1 MNAAES
7 LGIESACLLLLLA
20 SLAAVQ
26 ARSVRGAERHRIQD
40 LCRRAGVPTH
50 YDQIVASSETIA
62 FIAASVVV
70 IAAVVATLAAARG
83 LFAVSGGVLALEVSA
98 VAGWI
103 AIVWLVLVVV
113 PMLLT
118 KCAGP
123 WIAVTTWRLWRPV
136 VSVVTPVVRTLG
148 GLATTLG
155 RSAVGQTA
163 DAAAQARPQD
173 ELRLVVEEAHREG
186 RIEGTARD
194 MIRGVIG
201 LDEVRVAQI
210 MTPRTQM
217 IAIPL
222 ATDWDE
228 AVRMAAESAH
238 TRLPVWDRSSDDVV
252 GILHT
257 RDVLNRLADA
267 LVPRASPPATD
278 APTAD
283 APTAEQR
290 GIRPLL
296 RPPWFVPE
304 SMSVQTLLL
313 EFQRGKTHMAIV
325 TDEFGGVA
333 GVVTIEDALEEIV
346 GEIADEHDEA
356 FSDGIR
362 QVSAD
367 VCEVLA
373 HVPIE
378 RLNERMQLALP
389 EEAGY
394 ETIGGFMFHQCGRIP
409 EVGEQIESHGA
420 VLQVLAATRR
430 RIDLIRIERISPA
443 RLPAERPGS
452 TGHDGG

>member
-7 LGIESACLLLLLA
+7 LGLESAVLLLLLA
-20 SLAAVQ
+20 SGAAVQ
-26 ARSVRGAERHRIQD
+26 ARSIRGAQRHHIQD
-40 LCRRAGVPTH
+40 LCKQRGKPEH
-50 YDQIVASSETIA
+50 YDQIVAGSETIA

-70 IAAVVATLAAARG
+70 IAAVVATLLAARG
-83 LFAVSGGVLALEVSA
+83 LFAASGGVLALEVSA
-98 VAGWI
+98 VGGWI
-103 AIVWLVLVVV
+103 AIVWLLLVVV

-118 KCAGP
+118 KFAGP
-123 WIAVTTWRLWRPV
+123 WIVVATWRIWRPV
-136 VSVVTPVVRTLG
+136 VAVLSPVVLLLG
-148 GLATTLG
+148 NVASSLG
-155 RSAVGQTA
+155 RTAVRNSGDEA
-163 DAAAQARPQD
+163 VPERSQD
-173 ELRLVVEEAHREG
+173 ELRLVVDEAHREG

-194 MIRGVIG
+194 MIRGVIR
-201 LDEVRVAQI
+201 LDEVRVSQI

-222 ATDWDE
+222 ATEWDD

-257 RDVLNRLADA
+257 RELLTGLAEGLTPRADA
-267 LVPRASPPATD
+267 VP
-278 APTAD
+278 
-283 APTAEQR
+283 AEPR

-362 QVSAD
+362 SVSPD

-373 HVPIE
+373 HVPVA
-378 RLNERMQLALP
+378 RLNERMQMALP

-394 ETIGGFMFHQCGRIP
+394 ETVGGFVFHQCGRIP
-409 EVGEQIESHGA
+409 EVGEKIESHGA
-420 VLQVLAATRR
+420 ALEVLAATRR
-430 RIDLIRIERISPA
+430 RIDLVRIS
-443 RLPAERPGS
+443 RLGDDRPGS
-452 TGHDGG
+452 NGNDGG

>member
-7 LGIESACLLLLLA
+7 LGLESALSLLLLA

-26 ARSVRGAERHRIQD
+26 ARSVRGAQRHRIQE
-40 LCRRAGVPTH
+40 LCRRAGVPAH
-50 YDQIVASSETIA
+50 YDEIVAGSETIA
-62 FIAASVVV
+62 FVAASVVV
-70 IAAVVATLAAARG
+70 IAAVVATLLAARG
-83 LFAVSGGVLALEVSA
+83 LFAASGGVLALEVSA

-113 PMLLT
+113 PMLVT
-118 KCAGP
+118 KFAGP
-123 WIAVTTWRLWRPV
+123 WIVVATWRLWRPV
-136 VSVVTPVVRTLG
+136 VGILGPVVRMLG
-148 GLATTLG
+148 SLAAALG
-155 RSAVGQTA
+155 RRAVGGG
-163 DAAAQARPQD
+163 DDGAAIERPQD
-173 ELRLVVEEAHREG
+173 ELRLVVDEAHREG

-222 ATDWDE
+222 ATGWDE

-238 TRLPVWDRSSDDVV
+238 TRLPVWDRSADDVV
-252 GILHT
+252 GIIHT
-257 RDVLNRLADA
+257 RDVLTRLAEG
-267 LVPRASPPATD
+267 LTPRTD
-278 APTAD
+278 AVAAD
-283 APTAEQR
+283 AR

-304 SMSVQTLLL
+304 SMSVRTLLL

-362 QVSAD
+362 MVSPDA
-367 VCEVLA
+367 CEVLA
-373 HVPIE
+373 HVPVA
-378 RLNERMQLALP
+378 RVNGRMGLSLP

-394 ETIGGFMFHQCGRIP
+394 ETIGGFVFHQCGRIP
-409 EVGEQIESHGA
+409 EVGEKIRSHGA
-420 VLQVLAATRR
+420 MVEVLAATRR
-430 RIDLIRIERISPA
+430 RIDLIRIER
-443 RLPAERPGS
+443 LGDERPGS
-452 TGHDGG
+452 TGNDGG

>member
-1 MNAAES
+1 MNTAES
-7 LGIESACLLLLLA
+7 IGIESALLLLTLA
-20 SLAAVQ
+20 SMAAVQ

-50 YDQIVASSETIA
+50 HDEIVAGSETIA

-70 IAAVVATLAAARG
+70 IAAVVATLLAARG

-103 AIVWLVLVVV
+103 AIVWLMLVVV
-113 PMLLT
+113 PMVLT
-118 KCAGP
+118 KFAGP
-123 WIAVTTWRLWRPV
+123 WIVVTTWRLWRPLV
-136 VSVVTPVVRTLG
+136 GALAPVVRVLG
-148 GLATTLG
+148 GLASTLG
-155 RSAVGQTA
+155 RSAVGQGGDVGT
-163 DAAAQARPQD
+163 QERPQD

-194 MIRGVIG
+194 MIRGIID

-228 AVRMAAESAH
+228 AVRLAAESGH

-257 RDVLNRLADA
+257 RDMLNRLADG
-267 LVPRASPPATD
+267 LSPQSDAT
-278 APTAD
+278 ATEPLTI
-283 APTAEQR
+283 Q
-290 GIRPLL
+290 PLL

-362 QVSAD
+362 PVSPD
-367 VCEVLA
+367 VCEVLS
-373 HVPIE
+373 HVPIA
-378 RLNERMQLALP
+378 RLNDRMRLSLP

-394 ETIGGFMFHQCGRIP
+394 ETIGGFVFHQCGRIP
-409 EVGEQIESHGA
+409 EVGEKIRSHGA
-420 VLQVLAATRR
+420 VVEVLAATRR
-430 RIDLIRIERISPA
+430 RLDLIRIERSSRDGA
-443 RLPAERPGS
+443 SAERPGS
-452 TGHDGG
+452 AGIDGG

>member
-1 MNAAES
+1 MNATES
-7 LGIESACLLLLLA
+7 LGVESALLLLLLA
-20 SLAAVQ
+20 SVAAVQ
-26 ARSVRGAERHRIQD
+26 ARSVRGAQRHRIQD
-40 LCRRAGVPTH
+40 LCKRRGSPQH
-50 YDQIVASSETIA
+50 YDQIVAGSETIA

-70 IAAVVATLAAARG
+70 IAAVVATLLAARG
-83 LFAVSGGVLALEVSA
+83 LFAASGGVLALEVSA

-113 PMLLT
+113 PMLVT
-118 KCAGP
+118 KFAGP
-123 WIAVTTWRLWRPV
+123 WIVVATWRLWRPV
-136 VSVVTPVVRTLG
+136 VGMLGPVVRVLG
-148 GLATTLG
+148 NVGSSLG
-155 RSAVGQTA
+155 RAVANREAG
-163 DAAAQARPQD
+163 AAAERPQD
-173 ELRLVVEEAHREG
+173 ELRLVVDEAHREG
-186 RIEGTARD
+186 RIEGAARD

-201 LDEVRVAQI
+201 LDEVRVSQI

-222 ATDWDE
+222 ATAWDE

-238 TRLPVWDRSSDDVV
+238 TRLPVWDRSADDVV

-257 RDVLNRLADA
+257 RDVLNRLADGLA
-267 LVPRASPPATD
+267 PRAEVSP
-278 APTAD
+278 
-283 APTAEQR
+283 AELR

-304 SMSVQTLLL
+304 SMSVRTLLM

-333 GVVTIEDALEEIV
+333 GLVTIEDALEEIV

-362 QVSAD
+362 TVSPD

-373 HVPIE
+373 HVPVA
-378 RLNERMQLALP
+378 RLNERMQMALP

-409 EVGEQIESHGA
+409 EVGDRIESHGA
-420 VLQVLAATRR
+420 VLEVLAATRR
-430 RIDLIRIERISPA
+430 RIDLIRIER
-443 RLPAERPGS
+443 LGDERPGS
-452 TGHDGG
+452 SGNDGG

>member
-7 LGIESACLLLLLA
+7 LGIESAFMLLLLA

-26 ARSVRGAERHRIQD
+26 ARSVRGAQRHRIQD
-40 LCRRAGVPTH
+40 LCRRAGVPSH
-50 YDQIVASSETIA
+50 CDEIVAASETIA
-62 FIAASVVV
+62 FVAASVVV
-70 IAAVVATLAAARG
+70 IAAVVATLLAARG
-83 LFAVSGGVLALEVSA
+83 LFAASGGMLALEVSA

-118 KCAGP
+118 MFAGP
-123 WIAVTTWRLWRPV
+123 WIVVATWRLWRPV
-136 VSVVTPVVRTLG
+136 VGILGPVVRFLG
-148 GLATTLG
+148 SLAAALG
-155 RSAVGQTA
+155 RAAVGRGGDEA
-163 DAAAQARPQD
+163 SVERPQD

-228 AVRMAAESAH
+228 AVRLAAESAH
-238 TRLPVWDRSSDDVV
+238 TRLPVWDRSADDVV
-252 GILHT
+252 GIIHT
-257 RDVLNRLADA
+257 RDVLTRLADA
-267 LVPRASPPATD
+267 LTPGTAASPA
-278 APTAD
+278 APV
-283 APTAEQR
+283 

-304 SMSVQTLLL
+304 SMSVRTLLL

-325 TDEFGGVA
+325 TNEFGGVA
-333 GVVTIEDALEEIV
+333 GLVTIEDALEEIV

-362 QVSAD
+362 LVSPDA
-367 VCEVLA
+367 CEVLA
-373 HVPIE
+373 HVPVA
-378 RLNERMQLALP
+378 RVNERMGLSLP

-394 ETIGGFMFHQCGRIP
+394 ETIGGFVFHQCGQIP
-409 EVGEQIESHGA
+409 EVGEKIRSHGA
-420 VLQVLAATRR
+420 IVEVLAANRR
-430 RIDLIRIERISPA
+430 RIDLIRIER
-443 RLPAERPGS
+443 LGDERTGS
-452 TGHDGG
+452 NGNDGG

>member
-1 MNAAES
+1 MNTSES
-7 LGIESACLLLLLA
+7 LGLESAILLLVLA
-20 SLAAVQ
+20 SVAAVQ
-26 ARSVRGAERHRIQD
+26 ARSVRGAQRHRIQE
-40 LCRRAGVPTH
+40 LCKRRGTPAH
-50 YDQIVASSETIA
+50 YEQIVAASETIA
-62 FIAASVVV
+62 FSAASVVV
-70 IAAVVATLAAARG
+70 IAAVVATLLAARG
-83 LFAVSGGVLALEVSA
+83 LFAASGGVLALEVSA

-103 AIVWLVLVVV
+103 ALVWLVLVVV
-113 PMLLT
+113 PMLVT
-118 KCAGP
+118 KFAGP
-123 WIAVTTWRLWRPV
+123 WIVVATWRLWRPV
-136 VSVVTPVVRTLG
+136 VGVLTPVVRLLG
-148 GLATTLG
+148 SMASALG
-155 RSAVGQTA
+155 H
-163 DAAAQARPQD
+163 AAAGGGTAEAALERPQD

-222 ATDWDE
+222 AADWDE
-228 AVRMAAESAH
+228 AVRLAAESGH

-257 RDVLNRLADA
+257 RDLLNRLADGLAA
-267 LVPRASPPATD
+267 LAETAPP
-278 APTAD
+278 
-283 APTAEQR
+283 ESR

-333 GVVTIEDALEEIV
+333 GLVTIEDALEEIV

-362 QVSAD
+362 SVSPD

-373 HVPIE
+373 HVPVA
-378 RLNERMQLALP
+378 RLNDRLGLSLP

-394 ETIGGFMFHQCGRIP
+394 ETIGGFVFHQCGSVP
-409 EVGEQIESHGA
+409 EVGRRIESHGV
-420 VLQVLAATRR
+420 VLEVLAATRR
-430 RIDLIRIERISPA
+430 RIDLIRIT
-443 RLPAERPGS
+443 RLGGERPGS
-452 TGHDGG
+452 TGNDGG